1 MWPHRNSQRAGCWLS
16 IVLILQ
22 SLALLLQPVDANIFG
37 VLVARLGYD
46 IVSVKNNPINIHNLE
61 LIDKGNDLPLGII
74 SKTAG
79 VPTDGLSGL
88 LYDFGYG
95 CQPAIDPNTTL
106 PTPNLY
112 NLPKV
117 ALIRRGSA
125 DNNINC
131 TYRTKILSA
140 LADGAAAAIVYNGP
154 GFPPIEAATVS
165 MNDADAPI
173 DIPGLYVSYEG
184 GLRLKSFL
192 QEQSNTTTGPN
203 SYNRVRINLSADRKM
218 PVIWEFVL
226 IVVVIL
232 LGLSFTVSVVLHCRL
247 YALRQRY
254 RAEALARG
262 GDILPNGTIRV
273 RTILE
278 KSELDQFPV
287 RIFGQSNSSS
297 GSASVPVASG
307 PETTLQRNDS
317 CNTKT
322 GALSRAN
329 SFSNRSIRSVKA
341 LAAAEAL
348 DFGSDTDQPAHEII
362 NDMCA
367 ICIDEFV
374 EGDEIRTLPCHHDF
388 HLECIDPW
396 LTRRS
401 ATCPLCK
408 YECKIQSSEIEES
421 SSDEEST
428 AESRT
433 SLPND
438 RLMVFIMGPDWVAAR
453 THHHHNGTSWIDRI
467 GDFFGR
473 MSDRVRGRPLRS
485 STPHQQPA
493 ATSVSREDGNSEL
506 PLQLITGARPAMTSR
521 STGSSSVHPDASVL
535 VPIPPL
541 VHVNPSSRSQSN
553 GQIPL

>member
-1 MWPHRNSQRAGCWLS
+1 M
-16 IVLILQ
+16 
-22 SLALLLQPVDANIFG
+22 
-37 VLVARLGYD
+37 
-46 IVSVKNNPINIHNLE
+46 
-61 LIDKGNDLPLGII
+61 
-74 SKTAG
+74 
-79 VPTDGLSGL
+79 
-88 LYDFGYG
+88 GYG
-95 CQPAIDPNTTL
+95 CQPSIDPNTTL

-112 NLPKV
+112 NLPKI
-117 ALIRRGSA
+117 ALIRRGTTG
-125 DNNINC
+125 DNIVC
-131 TYRTKILSA
+131 TYRTKLLSA

-165 MNDADAPI
+165 MSDTDAPI

-184 GLRLKSFL
+184 GVRLKSIL

-232 LGLSFTVSVVLHCRL
+232 LGLSFTVSGTRGSAGYLNGPSSHYNPGVDNNQPFAVTTSQERNRSNVKLLHPLESPVVLHCRL

-287 RIFGQSNSSS
+287 RIFGQSNSSA
-297 GSASVPVASG
+297 GSASVPAASGSISNFVNKPKASEEG
-307 PETTLQRNDS
+307 PETTLQRNNS

-341 LAAAEAL
+341 LTAAEAL
-348 DFGSDTDQPAHEII
+348 DFGTDTDQPAHEIV

-388 HLECIDPW
+388 HLECIGKRAISW
-396 LTRRS
+396 
-401 ATCPLCK
+401 
-408 YECKIQSSEIEES
+408 KIFLNQ
-421 SSDEEST
+421 T
-428 AESRT
+428 
-433 SLPND
+433 
-438 RLMVFIMGPDWVAAR
+438 LMHIRGVRVTWKTNGHVFFVC
-453 THHHHNGTSWIDRI
+453 
-467 GDFFGR
+467 
-473 MSDRVRGRPLRS
+473 
-485 STPHQQPA
+485 
-493 ATSVSREDGNSEL
+493 
-506 PLQLITGARPAMTSR
+506 
-521 STGSSSVHPDASVL
+521 
-535 VPIPPL
+535 
-541 VHVNPSSRSQSN
+541 
-553 GQIPL
+553 

>member
-16 IVLILQ
+16 LVLILQ
-22 SLALLLQPVDANIFG
+22 SLALLLQPVHANIFG

-61 LIDKGNDLPLGII
+61 LVDRGNDLPLGII

-79 VPTDGLSGL
+79 IPTEGLSGL
-88 LYDFGYG
+88 LFDLGYG
-95 CQPAIDPNTTL
+95 CQPGGDPNTTL

-112 NLPKV
+112 NLPKI
-117 ALIRRGSA
+117 ALIRRGSS

-131 TYRTKILSA
+131 TYRTKLLSA

-173 DIPGLYVSYEG
+173 DIPGLYISYEG
-184 GLRLKSFL
+184 GVRLKSFL

-287 RIFGQSNSSS
+287 WIFGQSNSSA

-307 PETTLQRNDS
+307 SVSNFVDKPKSSEGPETAMQRNNS
-317 CNTKT
+317 NTKT

-348 DFGSDTDQPAHEII
+348 DFGTDTDQPAHEII

-374 EGDEIRTLPCHHDF
+374 EGDEVRTLPCHHDF
-388 HLECIDPW
+388 HLECID
-396 LTRRS
+396 
-401 ATCPLCK
+401 
-408 YECKIQSSEIEES
+408 
-421 SSDEEST
+421 
-428 AESRT
+428 
-433 SLPND
+433 
-438 RLMVFIMGPDWVAAR
+438 
-453 THHHHNGTSWIDRI
+453 
-467 GDFFGR
+467 
-473 MSDRVRGRPLRS
+473 
-485 STPHQQPA
+485 
-493 ATSVSREDGNSEL
+493 
-506 PLQLITGARPAMTSR
+506 
-521 STGSSSVHPDASVL
+521 
-535 VPIPPL
+535 
-541 VHVNPSSRSQSN
+541 
-553 GQIPL
+553 